1 MCSMLMGEVD
11 DGTRMRIDD
20 ARGMK
25 GTGWGN
31 DDEYSCL
38 KGTAGESVAVEGLN
52 EEVVGMSRLS
62 TGVDPS
68 CPWCGAGGCV
78 GVGSGM
84 KEVEYTSSF
93 GGVATDSWELGKTA

>member
-1 MCSMLMGEVD
+1 MLMGGVD

-25 GTGWGN
+25 GIGWGN
-31 DDEYSCL
+31 DGESSCL
-38 KGTAGESVAVEGLN
+38 KGGVTAGESVAVEGLN
-52 EEVVGMSRLS
+52 GEVVGMSRLS
-62 TGVDPS
+62 TGFDPS
-68 CPWCGAGGCV
+68 CPWCRAGGCV
-78 GVGSGM
+78 GVGSEM